1 MWNLGKQSKGQ
12 TDLSKGIGLA
22 VLARVVGVEEIEAEI
37 QPFHDKIKA
46 TKEIKSYPERML
58 AQRQIQ
64 LEIGRM
70 CRKLE
75 LEVTK
80 KYEMSRKSIY
90 GVDNELHLVEQI

>member
-1 MWNLGKQSKGQ
+1 
-12 TDLSKGIGLA
+12 
-22 VLARVVGVEEIEAEI
+22 
-37 QPFHDKIKA
+37 
-46 TKEIKSYPERML
+46 ML

-64 LEIGRM
+64 VEIGRM

-90 GVDNELHLVEQI
+90 GVDNELHLVEQIQRSLDMISEYADEDRDLKTSIIRAIDKLLK